1 MGADGQNGLR
11 EGGQEETVRTAEGD
25 SKLTAQGTPA
35 LVGGSS
41 RTLET
46 QESWLQRQYWV
57 RDSRE
62 RALPSLLEGFPCFPE
77 DKVKG

>member
-25 SKLTAQGTPA
+25 SKLTAA

-62 RALPSLLEGFPCFPE
+62 WALPSLLEGFPCFPE